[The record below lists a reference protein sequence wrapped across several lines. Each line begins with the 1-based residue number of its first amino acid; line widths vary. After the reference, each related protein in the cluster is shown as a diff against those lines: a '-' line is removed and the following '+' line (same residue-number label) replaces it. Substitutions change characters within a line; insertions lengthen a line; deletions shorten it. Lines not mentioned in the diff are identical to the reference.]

1 LDRNLILAV
10 VLSMLVFTA
19 WSAWQAS
26 MAPPPDQAIVQEEGT
41 EAAGSQAEDDSANA
55 LANRP
60 DGTGEPAPGV
70 AQNESQVSVET
81 AESSQGASTPE
92 RPVEPWTGDF
102 ENAAVSGRLTNRG
115 GTFDRWQLKRYT
127 AQAGEAEPV
136 ELLEEQPSG
145 HAALATPFEELGV
158 GDLSDALYE
167 VEHSD
172 SGEVVFALTRGGVR
186 VRKTYRPADDPYA
199 VLLDIEVENQTD
211 HVLRPEFRIVWPAS
225 VHGHSRQ
232 DAELSLLALADDEV
246 ERKPVVSLG
255 STGFFGRL
263 FGGGDEEGPP
273 TFERV
278 KWAGTDLKYFTRLVV
293 PPEDVA
299 TRVVFETLER
309 ATAGATVLSL
319 EPTALDPGRS
329 VTRSY
334 YVFLGPKEPERL
346 DSLGFELDRS
356 INRGYSWVSPLAAL
370 FERALKLIN
379 GFVGNYGVTII
390 VLTILVR
397 LATWPI
403 MARQMQSAEKMREI
417 MPRVKELQE
426 RYKDDR
432 QKQSEETFKLYRET
446 GVNPLAGCFPLL
458 LQMPVFI
465 GLFYALQS
473 AIELR
478 QAPFVLWINDLSQPA
493 TAFMLPGLDF
503 PVRFL
508 PLLMGASMFAQQK
521 MTPQTGMDPAQQKMM
536 LVMMP
541 GMMLFISYGFPSGLV
556 LYWTVSNLLG
566 IAHQFWVR
574 RKMQAKEAAA

>member
-1 LDRNLILAV
+1 MDRNLILAV
-10 VLSMLVFTA
+10 ALSMLVFTS

-26 MAPPPDQAIVQEEGT
+26 MAPPPDETVVLEGSAGPQGSLADGGSANTVAKPQEGVAERAPTAAQEASQTLEDTSERVWT
-41 EAAGSQAEDDSANA
+41 EDAAG
-55 LANRP
+55 R
-60 DGTGEPAPGV
+60 
-70 AQNESQVSVET
+70 
-81 AESSQGASTPE
+81 
-92 RPVEPWTGDF
+92 RIEPWTGDF
-102 ENAAVSGRLTNRG
+102 ENELVSGRLTNRG
-115 GTFDRWQLKRYT
+115 GTFDRWQLRRYT
-127 AQAGEAEPV
+127 ARAGKSDPV
-136 ELLEEQPSG
+136 ELLDPQESG
-145 HAALATPFEELGV
+145 HVALATPFEELGV
-158 GDLSDALYE
+158 GDLSTALYE
-167 VEHSD
+167 VEHAGDGQVSF
-172 SGEVVFALTRGGVR
+172 VLTRDGVR
-186 VRKTYRPADDPYA
+186 VRKTYRPADDDYGY
-199 VLLDIEVENQTD
+199 LLDIEVENRTD
-211 HVLRPEFRIVWPAS
+211 RILRPQFEMVWPAA
-225 VHGHSRQ
+225 VHGESNE
-232 DAELSLLALADDEV
+232 DAQLALLALADDEV
-246 ERKPVVSLG
+246 EREPVATLG
-255 STGFFGRL
+255 SAGFLGGLFGR
-263 FGGGDEEGPP
+263 GENEGPP
-273 TFERV
+273 SFEGV
-278 KWAGTDLKYFTRLVV
+278 KWAGTDLKYFARLVV
-293 PPEDVA
+293 PPQGV
-299 TRVVFETLER
+299 TSRVVFETLDPAR
-309 ATAGATVLSL
+309 AGATVLTL
-319 EPTALDPGRS
+319 EPTPVDPGLS

-346 DSLGFELDRS
+346 EALGFELARS
-356 INRGYSWVSPLAAL
+356 IDRGWSWVSPLAAL
-370 FERALKLIN
+370 FERALNFIN
-379 GFVGNYGVTII
+379 AFVGNYGVSII

-426 RYKDDR
+426 KYKDDK

-473 AIELR
+473 SIELR

-508 PLLMGASMFAQQK
+508 PLLMGASMFVQQK

-536 LVMMP
+536 LIMMP